1 VADLKS
7 LQSALLSYRFW
18 QYVGLLYFGT
28 MFSTTFAYEYKA
40 IGLSTEAKLAGMT
53 DPILT
58 WAGSLG
64 AIV

>member
-1 VADLKS
+1 
-7 LQSALLSYRFW
+7 
-18 QYVGLLYFGT
+18 

-40 IGLSTEAKLAGMT
+40 IGLSDEAKEAGMT